1 MANPLENLTPKARR
15 TRAQLITAARG
26 IIGRKGV
33 GELSVAELC
42 DTAKVGRTSF
52 YNYFEDVSV
61 LVGAVALE
69 AAQAI
74 KSQFDNMHKDEP
86 RGLARLEA
94 CLEMLLAVGVEEPE
108 TALLLTSLSQH
119 DRTIRSILRDEIAT
133 ELGAAG
139 IDDVA
144 VRRAITDYLTTAL
157 LALVRDIALERI
169 SDTNAK
175 DFVSMMMAS
184 CAHL

>member
-1 MANPLENLTPKARR
+1 MTNPLENLTPKARR
-15 TRAQLITAARG
+15 TRAQLIAAARS

-33 GELSVAELC
+33 GELSVAEVC
-42 DTAKVGRTSF
+42 DTARVGRTSF
-52 YNYFEDVSV
+52 YNYFEDVWD
-61 LVGAVALE
+61 LVGAVVLE

-74 KSQFDNMHKDEP
+74 KSQFDDMHEDEP

-119 DRTIRSILRDEIAT
+119 DRTIRSILSNEIAS
-133 ELGAAG
+133 ELDAAG
-139 IDDVA
+139 IGDVTA
-144 VRRAITDYLTTAL
+144 RRAITDYLTTTL
-157 LALVRDIALERI
+157 LALVRDIALDRI
-169 SDTNAK
+169 SDANAK
-175 DFVSMMMAS
+175 SFVSMMMAS

>member
-1 MANPLENLTPKARR
+1 M
-15 TRAQLITAARG
+15 QLIAAAQG

-33 GELSVAELC
+33 GWLSVAELC
-42 DTAKVGRTSF
+42 NTAQVGRTSF
-52 YNYFEDVSV
+52 YNYFEDVSD

-74 KSQFDNMHKDEP
+74 KARFDDLHEDEP

-108 TALLLTSLSQH
+108 TALLLTSLAQ
-119 DRTIRSILRDEIAT
+119 DDQTIRGILHNEIAL
-133 ELGAAG
+133 ELDAAG

-144 VRRAITDYLTTAL
+144 VGRAITDYLTTTL
-157 LALVRDIALERI
+157 LALVRDIALKRTSEA
-169 SDTNAK
+169 NARH
-175 DFVSMMMAS
+175 FVSMMIAA
-184 CAHL
+184 CAHRQAL